1 MAQVRI
7 SRFKPDERA
16 KLDRRVKELEAEVMR
31 LEDELRF
38 LLSHLDKRNFDPD
51 VWKSLNGGGEN
62 GT

>member
-38 LLSHLDKRNFDPD
+38 LLSHLDKLNFAPD